1 MTDLEMH
8 IYIETGVQGG
18 ISTMSKCKVDP
29 TTCSVVEGYH
39 SRKQTNYITDLDKN
53 IAYGWTLSLPLPKSD
68 FKRLAS
74 VGVLLRRLLK
84 PFTIYFPTGILK
96 CCTS

>member
-1 MTDLEMH
+1 
-8 IYIETGVQGG
+8 
-18 ISTMSKCKVDP
+18 MSKCKVDP

-74 VGVLLRRLLK
+74 VGVLLRRATGAVYYLFSNRDFK
-84 PFTIYFPTGILK
+84 MPYFVIFCETGIITRIN
-96 CCTS
+96 C